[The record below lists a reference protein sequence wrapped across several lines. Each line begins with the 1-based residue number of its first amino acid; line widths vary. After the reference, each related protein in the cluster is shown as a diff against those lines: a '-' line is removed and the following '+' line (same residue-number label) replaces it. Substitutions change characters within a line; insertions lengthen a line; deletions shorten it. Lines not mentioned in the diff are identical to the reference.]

1 MAAVVLLVL
10 FLVSF
15 LFNTRIGL
23 IFLAAAIV
31 MLVRHAPHKRQR
43 IVLPQRE
50 KPQPA
55 WKDPWGSAG

>member
-31 MLVRHAPHKRQR
+31 MLYRGAPHKRQS

-55 WKDPWGSAG
+55 WKDPWGTG